1 MLPSSVVCIIQRIRK
16 TASGFEE
23 IDSSSFNSSLV
34 FFFAVSLLNLFD
46 RGYKKEKKRKENG
59 TVSFGERILETF
71 PMSENFYYRN
81 ELK

>member
-34 FFFAVSLLNLFD
+34 FFFRSFFAKLIRS
-46 RGYKKEKKRKENG
+46 RIQKEKKRKENG

>member
-23 IDSSSFNSSLV
+23 IDSSSFNSSVVFLF

-46 RGYKKEKKRKENG
+46 RGYKVKKMVPFF
-59 TVSFGERILETF
+59 VSFGERMLEMLLSF
-71 PMSENFYYRN
+71 R
-81 ELK
+81 

>member
-46 RGYKKEKKRKENG
+46 RGYKKKRKEKKM
-59 TVSFGERILETF
+59 VPFRLEKESWKHCSFR
-71 PMSENFYYRN
+71 
-81 ELK
+81 

>member
-34 FFFAVSLLNLFD
+34 FLFFFFAVFLLNLFD
-46 RGYKKEKKRKENG
+46 RGYKKNG
-59 TVSFGERILETF
+59 TVFRFVWRKNVGNVALF
-71 PMSENFYYRN
+71 PMSKKF
-81 ELK
+81 LSSK

>member
-23 IDSSSFNSSLV
+23 IDSSSIRSIVSSFFF

-46 RGYKKEKKRKENG
+46 RGYKKRKKKNG
-59 TVSFGERILETF
+59 TVSSRLETGC
-71 PMSENFYYRN
+71 SLR
-81 ELK
+81 